1 MRVQPMVLQLISGC
15 SSQMH
20 QARVGAVV
28 KAVEGIVR
36 GGRLSPATIGRN
48 LPGSALPKH
57 AIKCMD
63 RLLGSS
69 RFWHDRLFV
78 FLAIA
83 HQLLRGNAFP
93 VILIDW
99 TKTGRKHEALVAA
112 VPIGGRA
119 LPIYLE
125 AHPIKKMGNAAVER
139 RFLCSLRAILPEN
152 CQPTVVTDAGFK
164 GPFFD
169 EILNLGWN
177 FVGRIRGHFKATTVD
192 TERVFSKEEL
202 YLRASPCPTDLG
214 KFRLF
219 IKEHGIPARL
229 VVLRKRRKPG
239 PKRVHPKGN
248 EQREHRQTAQDPW
261 LLATSMP
268 DADAAKI
275 ASIYAKRMQIEETFR
290 DAKNHRFG
298 WSLGDVNLST
308 TRRTANLLLLATVAM
323 VVVTLIG
330 LAAEKQNAHRAYQAN
345 TEKRRVLSFFV
356 LACAILRRA
365 DFQYLSL
372 DAFRS
377 ALWSISVR
385 VSA

>member
-1 MRVQPMVLQLISGC
+1 
-15 SSQMH
+15 
-20 QARVGAVV
+20 
-28 KAVEGIVR
+28 
-36 GGRLSPATIGRN
+36 
-48 LPGSALPKH
+48 
-57 AIKCMD
+57 
-63 RLLGSS
+63 
-69 RFWHDRLFV
+69 
-78 FLAIA
+78 
-83 HQLLRGNAFP
+83 
-93 VILIDW
+93 
-99 TKTGRKHEALVAA
+99 
-112 VPIGGRA
+112 
-119 LPIYLE
+119 
-125 AHPIKKMGNAAVER
+125 
-139 RFLCSLRAILPEN
+139 LRAILPEN

-268 DADAAKI
+268 DSDAAKI

-377 ALWSISVR
+377 ALWSISER
-385 VSA
+385 ASA